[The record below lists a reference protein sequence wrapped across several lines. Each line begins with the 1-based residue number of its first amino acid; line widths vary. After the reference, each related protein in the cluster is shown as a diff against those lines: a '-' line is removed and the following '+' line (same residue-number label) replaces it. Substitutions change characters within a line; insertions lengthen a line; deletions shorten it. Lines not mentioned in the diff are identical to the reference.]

1 MASSTDKLTGDM
13 IKVVKSIFLNA
24 LDRDTVESREQY
36 LDSACAGDPEL
47 RRQVDRLLNAHN
59 TAHGFLDP
67 EAFGSVQQRTPIRE
81 SELR

>member
-1 MASSTDKLTGDM
+1 MASSTDKLTGNM
-13 IKVVKSIFLNA
+13 IKDVKSVFLDA
-24 LDRDTVESREQY
+24 LDRDTVDSREQY

-67 EAFGSVQQRTPIRE
+67 EAFGPVQ
-81 SELR
+81 